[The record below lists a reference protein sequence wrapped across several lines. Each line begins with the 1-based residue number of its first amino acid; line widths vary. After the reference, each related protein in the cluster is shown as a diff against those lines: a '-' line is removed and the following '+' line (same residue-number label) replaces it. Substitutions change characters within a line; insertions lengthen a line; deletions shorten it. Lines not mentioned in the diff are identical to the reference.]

1 MKTPAI
7 FGYFHSKSYWVTV
20 ASALFTRHVCAT
32 FSGSFT
38 VWSAFLMKYIAAYL
52 LAQIGGDATPGKD
65 KIKAI
70 LESVGIAVDEAA
82 IDELLKKFEGKNVDE
97 LIAEG
102 SSKLS
107 LVSGG
112 GGGGAAAAAGGA
124 AAPAAKEEEKKEEE
138 EALEMAG
145 GFDDLFG

>member
-1 MKTPAI
+1 
-7 FGYFHSKSYWVTV
+7 
-20 ASALFTRHVCAT
+20 
-32 FSGSFT
+32 
-38 VWSAFLMKYIAAYL
+38 MKYIAAYL

-70 LESVGIAVDEAA
+70 LESVGITVDEAA

-97 LIAEG
+97 LITEG